1 MSPWTEGT
9 GGWVGPSGRLSLISE
24 LQPRSRGD
32 HLIVV
37 AGWAAAGWRPFAVSY
52 TAIGTRGMGIDP
64 TLPLCALIARRGRSI
79 RRARHRGVRTPL
91 TLRRR
96 KMKRRPDPLF
106 ATEGTH
112 DLADSHLRVR
122 LADPRAHSTAP
133 RSDRPVPTGAVVAGL
148 QTTTRPVPVPLRGH
162 ADVETRE
169 AAVRRSQSHLG
180 TPRDRARTRATTRPC
195 GRRRRP
201 PTGTRIPIS

>member
-24 LQPRSRGD
+24 LQPRSRSD

-37 AGWAAAGWRPFAVSY
+37 AGWAAVGRRPPAGMQ
-52 TAIGTRGMGIDP
+52 TAIGTRGMGIGP

-91 TLRRR
+91 TLRCRE
-96 KMKRRPDPLF
+96 MKRRPDPLF

-112 DLADSHLRVR
+112 DPADSHLRVR
-122 LADPRAHSTAP
+122 LADPRAHSAAP
-133 RSDRPVPTGAVVAGL
+133 RSDRPVPTGAAVAGP
-148 QTTTRPVPVPLRGH
+148 QTTTQPVLVPLRGR
-162 ADVETRE
+162 AGVEAHET
-169 AAVRRSQSHLG
+169 AVRRSQSHLG
-180 TPRDRARTRATTRPC
+180 TLRGRARTRATTRPRR
-195 GRRRRP
+195 RRRRP
-201 PTGTRIPIS
+201 PTGTRIPIP

>member
-24 LQPRSRGD
+24 LQPRSRYG

-37 AGWAAAGWRPFAVSY
+37 ARWAAVGRRPPAGMQ
-52 TAIGTRGMGIDP
+52 TAIGTGGMGIGP

-91 TLRRR
+91 TLRCRE
-96 KMKRRPDPLF
+96 MKRRPDPLF

-112 DLADSHLRVR
+112 DPADSHLRVR
-122 LADPRAHSTAP
+122 LADPRAHSAAP

-162 ADVETRE
+162 ADVEAHET
-169 AAVRRSQSHLG
+169 AVRRSQSHLG